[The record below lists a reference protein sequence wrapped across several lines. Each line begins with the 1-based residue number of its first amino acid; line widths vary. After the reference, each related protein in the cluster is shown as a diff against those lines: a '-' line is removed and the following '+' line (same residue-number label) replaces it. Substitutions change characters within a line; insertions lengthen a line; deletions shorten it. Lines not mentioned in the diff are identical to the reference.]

1 MSAEMDE
8 DDEVCFI
15 YQEDPECRSPSQ
27 LKDVR
32 IGESFIF
39 MGKKLTKRNNMGW
52 FMGVCNVE
60 DEHGNVSHL
69 HPTTRINLLN

>member
-1 MSAEMDE
+1 MSAQMDE

-15 YQEDPECRSPSQ
+15 YQEDPECRSASQ

-32 IGESFIF
+32 IGESFIY
-39 MGKKLTKRNNMGW
+39 MGKKLTKRNQYGW
-52 FMGVCNVE
+52 FMGICNVVDE
-60 DEHGNVSHL
+60 DGNVSHL